1 MFLLESKNGVVKMK
15 NNKYRKILIANV
27 SMLVIA
33 FFAIIA
39 MFTKNAYS
47 INSASFTR
55 KEMQDIVV
63 STALSYYYN
72 NEYNDYEG
80 Y

>member
-1 MFLLESKNGVVKMK
+1 MK